1 MDCGATT
8 CITDDDNNN
17 YNNNIDI
24 DTVNDDETEIINNIA
39 GECGSKASCRDCLND
54 ETSTCGWVNEIGCL
68 DSCYMITDVSCY
80 DIQNFN
86 NDYDT
91 NNNND
96 NPLMM
101 TGNDICVVAEND
113 MADTDLCYSQTD
125 CTTCIVTALVS
136 DASKTCQW
144 FQDGNYCSSG
154 CGMQGCGESTCSA
167 DANVIKS
174 NGSDDVVA
182 MSDDVVAIE
191 ETSSAG
197 GTDEGNDIQ
206 QQQPDTTNDNDADGE
221 VTSSAMF
228 NEIQLF
234 WAANF
239 VLLCFL

>member
-1 MDCGATT
+1 MGMGCGETS
-8 CITDDDNNN
+8 CIADNNN
-17 YNNNIDI
+17 DNIDI

-39 GECGSKASCRDCLND
+39 GECGSKASCLDCLND
-54 ETSTCGWVNEIGCL
+54 ETSSCGWVNEIGCL
-68 DSCYMITDVSCY
+68 DSCYMITDVACY

-125 CTTCIVTALVS
+125 CTTCVVTALVS
-136 DASKTCQW
+136 DGSKTCQW

-167 DANVIKS
+167 DANMNKS
-174 NGSDDVVA
+174 NGSDDVLA
-182 MSDDVVAIE
+182 MSDEIVAIE
-191 ETSSAG
+191 KTSPAG
-197 GTDEGNDIQ
+197 GTN
-206 QQQPDTTNDNDADGE
+206 TNDNDADGE
-221 VTSSAMF
+221 LTSSAMF
-228 NEIQLF
+228 NEI
-234 WAANF
+234 
-239 VLLCFL
+239 